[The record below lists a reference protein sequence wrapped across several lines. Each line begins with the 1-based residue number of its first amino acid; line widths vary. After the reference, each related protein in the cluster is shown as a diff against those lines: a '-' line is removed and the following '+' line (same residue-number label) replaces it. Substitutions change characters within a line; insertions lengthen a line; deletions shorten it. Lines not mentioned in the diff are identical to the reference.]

1 MEEINYALIMLAAF
15 VAIASPGPSTLAISN
30 MSMSQGRKHG
40 VALAT
45 GTLTGSMFWSC
56 LAALGFGTLLYAN
69 VWLLDVFRYFGACY
83 LLYLSYKSMC
93 SVLTTGSSDTVIK
106 TKSGIKTAYLK
117 GLFIHLSNPKPILF
131 FGALYSLGV
140 PNGATSIDIIKI
152 MLSIG
157 SLSVT
162 VCLGYALLFSIPKVR
177 HLYFRSRKIFES
189 VFSIFFAGA
198 GMKML
203 MSKLETE

>member
-56 LAALGFGTLLYAN
+56 LAAFGFGTLLYAN
-69 VWLLDVFRYFGACY
+69 VWLLEVFRYFGACY
-83 LLYLSYKSMC
+83 LLYLSYKSMR
-93 SVLTTGSSDTVIK
+93 SVLTADTTDTVIS
-106 TKSGIKTAYLK
+106 TRSGIKAAYLK
-117 GLFIHLSNPKPILF
+117 GLLIHLSNPKPILF
-131 FGALYSLGV
+131 FGSLYSLGV
-140 PNGATSIDIIKI
+140 PNGATSLDIVKI

-157 SLSVT
+157 SLSLT

-177 HLYFRSRKIFES
+177 NFYFQSRKAFES
-189 VFSIFFAGA
+189 IFAVFFAGA

-203 MSKLETE
+203 ISKLATE